1 MAPRHSLET
10 RMSSTRSINLLL
22 TSALLT
28 AATLLCGC
36 EYNSDDVTARAIRL
50 NMTPELVGLATS
62 QDDNTNNDFIVRN
75 LNARMVVDDW
85 NRFWLIDKPSSLSP
99 YPIVPTTRD
108 P

>member
-1 MAPRHSLET
+1 
-10 RMSSTRSINLLL
+10 MSSTRSIILLL
-22 TSALLT
+22 TAPLVP
-28 AATLLCGC
+28 AATLLSAC
-36 EYNSDDVTARAIRL
+36 EYHSDDVSVRAIRL

-62 QDDNTNNDFIVRN
+62 QDDNNNNDYIVRN

-99 YPIVPTTRD
+99 YPIIPTTRD